1 MEDPVVAPAI
11 VADCVDEIVLRSL
24 PFSGLED
31 ARMKEAFYGTPY
43 IMRLPQELLDAIID
57 CLRKEKRAL
66 ANCAAT
72 MRRWLYRARR
82 HLFDNISIKH
92 VHAFFAFL
100 QTAPQSVAGNI
111 KFLTLRLHEDHHLDL
126 RTLASALA
134 KMPALD
140 QLWIRHA
147 SSMTIPD
154 AVSTSVPR
162 IAQLDILVIDRS
174 VLSAVELATLI
185 SLFPSVTDLYIE
197 ADCTFTGAATDAL
210 QEGVRETLS
219 KVKLTKLAVGARAHD
234 HEAVLNVLRLTS
246 SVDPLTVTSLELNFM
261 SCAWLSTAQRA
272 LSVCGPGVED
282 LAVDLTFWDEDDAKH
297 SLKGLG
303 LSACKKLRRLRLD
316 LSGPEQ
322 LQLVRDVLF
331 DVLPRECQP
340 GLRVDLAVSL
350 LEIGNFRAQWDSTLS
365 AYGVKDI
372 SAFRLWCR
380 TASRIDDRSNAF
392 KRGRLLEP
400 EEQAQVLKLLPETH
414 KLGTLKFA

>member
-1 MEDPVVAPAI
+1 
-11 VADCVDEIVLRSL
+11 
-24 PFSGLED
+24 
-31 ARMKEAFYGTPY
+31 MKEAFYGTPY
-43 IMRLPQELLDAIID
+43 IMRLPQELLDAIVD

-100 QTAPQSVAGNI
+100 QTAPQSVTGNI

-174 VLSAVELATLI
+174 TLSAVELATFI

-210 QEGVRETLS
+210 QEGVREALS

-282 LAVDLTFWDEDDAKH
+282 LAVDLTFWDEGKVWYLDLLPARSRYIVLGIDDAKH

-331 DVLPRECQP
+331 DVLPRESQP
-340 GLRVDLAVSL
+340 GLRVDLAVPL
-350 LEIGNFRAQWDSTLS
+350 LEIGNFHAQWDSTLS